1 MTGTTLVT
9 ALVSAS
15 PSSAA
20 EIAHRIEQLRTP
32 VRVLYVAAHPDDEN
46 TQMLT
51 WLARGRSVRAAYLS
65 LTRGDGGQNLI
76 GAEQRPLL
84 GVIRTHELLAARNID
99 GAEQLFT
106 RLRDFGY
113 SKSAPEALA
122 KWGEDEALAEVV
134 RVFRTFRPH
143 VVITR
148 FPEEGR
154 THGHHLASAQLARA
168 AFSAAPDPKRFPDQ
182 LKEGGLRPWAVNRLF
197 YNFPHFWASRGRE
210 PPPGPRF
217 DVDVGGFAAGLGRSY
232 GELSA
237 FSRSMHKSQGFG
249 ASARTGPWKET
260 LVLLEGSEPPEGEDV
275 LAGLPTWADLP
286 GGPAVSAAIDAALA
300 NFDAQKP
307 ASVIPWLGRAHSAA
321 EKLEDEQLSAELQAQ
336 LERLLVNAAGL
347 LIEVRSEVEEIE
359 PGGKLSVQLRA
370 LARGDGP
377 IVLRRISGLG
387 VDFRPRAVLERHE
400 PWEKTFDILASER
413 EPTRPHWLEQAP
425 GEFRYAVDP
434 DRGLRPVEP
443 TPIRL
448 ALELGVG
455 GVGLVRQV
463 EVRKHWVD
471 PVLGERTR
479 PLEVAPTIS
488 VTPAVSVLLV
498 PEGRGQSLAF
508 NVRAGPGGWSGKLSF
523 AGAPVKPERLELE
536 LAGEELRRVEVE
548 VRAETKAKLQVM
560 VSRGARAEV
569 AWSRRVVDH
578 PHLPV
583 VTHRAPAE
591 VELVPVALT
600 LPRGTVG
607 YVPGSGDAVA
617 EILGR
622 AGLEVVS
629 LDGTALSSGDLSRF
643 RAIVV
648 GIRAFNVNDALVR
661 ARDRLM
667 DWVKAGGTLVVQ
679 YNTKNW
685 SAKLDI
691 PIGPKPITIN
701 RGRVTDETA
710 AVKRLAPDH
719 PLLRRPHRITEADFE
734 GWVQER
740 GLYFAE
746 SWDPSYTPLFSMH
759 DEGSEAL
766 EGSTLYMAHGQ
777 GHFVFSGL
785 SFFRQLPAGVPGALR
800 LLVNFIAAGAEDD
813 A

>member
-1 MTGTTLVT
+1 M
-9 ALVSAS
+9 
-15 PSSAA
+15 
-20 EIAHRIEQLRTP
+20 EQLRTP

-99 GAEQLFT
+99 GAEQWFS

-113 SKSAPEALA
+113 SKSAPEALS
-122 KWGEDEALAEVV
+122 KWGEEEALEEVV

-154 THGHHLASAQLARA
+154 THGHHLASARLARSAMHA
-168 AFSAAPDPKRFPDQ
+168 AGDAERFPDQ
-182 LKEGGLRPWAVNRLF
+182 VKAGLRPWQVRRLF
-197 YNFPHFWASRGRE
+197 YNFPHFWASRGGK
-210 PPPGPRF
+210 PPPGARF

-249 ASARTGPWKET
+249 ASARTGPWTET
-260 LVLLEGSEPPEGEDV
+260 LVLLEGDEPKTDV
-275 LAGLPTWADLP
+275 LEGLPTWADIP
-286 GGPAVSAAIDAALA
+286 GGGEVSSAIEDAFE
-300 NFDAQKP
+300 NFDARRP
-307 ASVIPWLGRAHSAA
+307 ASAIPWLGRAHAA
-321 EKLEDEQLSAELQAQ
+321 AAKIEDPVLASEVRARLEQLLVDASG
-336 LERLLVNAAGL
+336 LLVEARA
-347 LIEVRSEVEEIE
+347 EVAEVEA
-359 PGGKLSVQLRA
+359 GGSLEVELKA
-370 LARGDGP
+370 LARGEGP
-377 IVLRRISGLG
+377 IVIRRVSGLG
-387 VDFRPRAVLERHE
+387 VDITPRVVLDKHA
-400 PWEKTFDILASER
+400 PWSKKIDIVAPAG
-413 EPTRPHWLEQAP
+413 EPTRPHWLEGQP
-425 GEFRYAVDP
+425 GDFRYTVDAE
-434 DRGLRPVEP
+434 RGIHPMESTPV
-443 TPIRL
+443 RL
-448 ALELGVG
+448 VFELGVG
-455 GVGLVRQV
+455 GVGLSYEV
-463 EVRKHWVD
+463 EVRRHWVD
-471 PVLGERTR
+471 PVLGERTQ
-479 PLEVAPTIS
+479 PVEVAPPVA

-498 PEGRGQSLAF
+498 PEGQTQSLAF
-508 NVRAGPGGWSGKLSF
+508 EVRAGPEGWSGRLSF
-523 AGAPVKPERLELE
+523 EGGEVTPPTFDLE
-536 LAGEELRRVEVE
+536 LAAEELRRVEVG
-548 VRAETKAKLQVM
+548 VKADK
-560 VSRGARAEV
+560 RGALRVLTSRAKAQIP

-600 LPRGTVG
+600 LPKGAVG

-629 LDGTALSSGDLSRF
+629 LDGTALTSGDLSRF
-643 RAIVV
+643 RSIVV
-648 GIRAFNVNDALVR
+648 GIRAFNVNKDLVR
-661 ARDRLM
+661 ARERLM
-667 DWVKAGGTLVVQ
+667 GWVADGGTLVVQ

-685 SAKLDI
+685 SSKLNID
-691 PIGPKPITIN
+691 IGPKPITIN

-710 AVKRLAPDH
+710 KVERLQKNH
-719 PLLRRPHRITEADFE
+719 PLLTRPHRITDADFE

-746 SWDPSYTPLFSMH
+746 TWDPAYTPLFSMH
-759 DEGSEAL
+759 DPGEEPL
-766 EGSTLYMAHGQ
+766 KGSTLYMAHGN

-800 LLVNFIAAGAEDD
+800 LLVNFISAGQEDD